1 MPDPTLTALQRR
13 LTRWELGHLRTLA
26 AEQDAR
32 LERLQA
38 DLERAREDAL
48 RAWEAAEQWQRD
60 AERLCA
66 ELQALGGQVGIN
78 ASGELGAAADHLAA

>member
-26 AEQDAR
+26 AKQDAR
-32 LERLQA
+32 IERLQEELA
-38 DLERAREDAL
+38 RAREDAL
-48 RAWEAAEQWQRD
+48 RAWESAEAWQRD

-66 ELQALGGQVGIN
+66 ELQAIGAQVGIN
-78 ASGELGAAADHLAA
+78 PSGELSAAAPENT